1 VNTCHRHRR
10 RQRAQLIVLE
20 GEIKKA
26 RGLGPAPLQ
35 VYFLRATLRDV
46 LRAVLREVL
55 RAVLR
60 AAAAVFD
67 GLFFFATA
75 MMSLLSGWLAVNSL
89 CYTHSLLDTY
99 SHSRY
104 VASQRG

>member
-1 VNTCHRHRR
+1 VNACHRHRR

-26 RGLGPAPLQ
+26 RGLGPAPLGSD
-35 VYFLRATLRDV
+35 YLFL
-46 LRAVLREVL
+46 AVLRRAVPVFFAVVFFAA
-55 RAVLR
+55 AVLR
-60 AAAAVFD
+60 FA
-67 GLFFFATA
+67 GFFRFATA
-75 MMSLLSGWLAVNSL
+75 MMSLLSGWLAFNSL